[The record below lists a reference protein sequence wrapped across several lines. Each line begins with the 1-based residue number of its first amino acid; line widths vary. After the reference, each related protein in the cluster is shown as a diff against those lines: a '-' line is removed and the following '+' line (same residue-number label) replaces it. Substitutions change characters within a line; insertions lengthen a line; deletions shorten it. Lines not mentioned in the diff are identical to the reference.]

1 MFMSLQPGIRKGNV
15 RAVEVG
21 IKVLDHTARINA
33 YNAPQKH
40 ELTGKDGS
48 PLTIVQWLDT
58 LGEIPDDAV

>member
-1 MFMSLQPGIRKGNV
+1 MSLQPGIRKGNV

-21 IKVLDHTARINA
+21 IKVLDHTARING